1 MSDQFELERLMKSL
15 TPTPDEEAKKRAKE
29 LFLQTAEVAEHAW
42 TETAQENTSEP
53 KRKSP
58 AFRKSKN
65 AWLHFAAGM
74 AAMLILTLGVLT
86 AYDPTFLVGSVRG
99 GSNLIHYRAFPDG
112 VKVPAPGSTQKV
124 LGELVLLKASG
135 EALERSGYIPC
146 RGQTLNVADYPALA
160 EILANGNGTGTF
172 ILPDLSEQ
180 SPVPGAVWCIVAN

>member
-29 LFLQTAEVAEHAW
+29 LVLQTAEVAEHAW

-58 AFRKSKN
+58 VFRKSKN

-86 AYDPTFLVGSVRG
+86 AYDPTFLVGSVRNG
-99 GSNLIHYRAFPDG
+99 NDLIEYRAFPVG
-112 VKVPAPGSTQKV
+112 VKDHELDSVERVA
-124 LGELVLLKASG
+124 GELVLLKASD
-135 EALERSGYIPC
+135 EVIMKSGYIPC
-146 RGQTLNVADYPALA
+146 RGQTLNAADYPVLA
-160 EILANGNGTGTF
+160 EIFADGAQTF